1 MAIVAND
8 TSPVKESI
16 TEQETGLLTD
26 FFYHAQLVKKV
37 GTLQDAPEQSASL
50 GQNAPAFVKA
60 EYDLNSICIPNHL
73 TWVDQ
78 LVQPPLKIFSK
89 TKRWAKIERRHR
101 PQRHPVLAE
110 KTKRRTSL

>member
-1 MAIVAND
+1 MSAECAIVAND
-8 TSPVKESI
+8 TSPVKEAI
-16 TEQETGLLTD
+16 KDQETGLLTD

-73 TWVDQ
+73 GWVSELAQ
-78 LVQPPLKIFSK
+78 APLKIFAK
-89 TKRWAKIERRHR
+89 T
-101 PQRHPVLAE
+101 
-110 KTKRRTSL
+110 